1 MQSFKKTM
9 RLFGLGLL
17 IVLATLGVGI
27 GGGVPISP
35 NKKREDSNEIKTELV
50 EIKDDKT
57 KLTEIKDVKQ

>member
-27 GGGVPISP
+27 GGGVPIST

-57 KLTEIKDVKQ
+57 KLTEIKGVKQ